1 MSGLAILILAAGR
14 SSRMRGA
21 DKLLEP
27 VQGRPL
33 IRHLAEQARQLDLPV
48 LITVPR
54 DDVWRRAA
62 LAGLDVTLVDVD
74 DPGAGMAASLAAG
87 ITALPADRTG
97 VMLVLGDMPEITG
110 ADMAL
115 LAEAFARAGGATI
128 SRGASADGAPGHPV
142 VFPARL
148 FVDLSQLTGDRGA
161 RDILATE
168 DVQLVQ
174 LPGQHAV
181 IDLDTPEDWA
191 RWYRTGK

>member
-54 DDVWRRAA
+54 DEVWRRAA
-62 LAGLDVTLVDVD
+62 LAGLDVALVDVD

-148 FVDLSQLTGDRGA
+148 FADLSRLTGDSGA

>member
-33 IRHLAEQARQLDLPV
+33 IRHLAEQARQLDLLV

-54 DDVWRRAA
+54 DDLWRRAA
-62 LAGLDVTLVDVD
+62 LAGLDVALVDVD

-110 ADMAL
+110 ADMVL
-115 LAEAFARAGGATI
+115 LAEAFARAGGATV
-128 SRGASADGAPGHPV
+128 SRGASADGVPGHPV

-148 FVDLSQLTGDRGA
+148 FADLSRLTGDRGA

-191 RWYRTGK
+191 RWHRTGK

>member
-54 DDVWRRAA
+54 DEVWRRAA
-62 LAGLDVTLVDVD
+62 LAGLDVALVDVD

-148 FVDLSQLTGDRGA
+148 FADLSRLTGDSGA

-191 RWYRTGK
+191 RWHRTGK